1 VNLVSNTITDQAI
14 IQSRIDEILKRDQ
27 LISLDEEEFDSIDN
41 RIMLITETY
50 PISRW
55 NIASGI
61 KDITNKVVVNITGG
75 DLLTLSVIEEV
86 VTSIDVQF
94 DKDITII
101 YGASI
106 TDELDIRVDVFLI
119 R

>member
-1 VNLVSNTITDQAI
+1 MGNAITDKDL
-14 IQSRIDEILKRDQ
+14 IQSRIDEILKRNQ
-27 LISLDEEEFDSIDN
+27 LVSLKEEEFDSIDD
-41 RIMLITETY
+41 RLMLITETY

-55 NIASGI
+55 NISSGI

-75 DLLTLSVIEEV
+75 DLLTLSVIQEV
-86 VTSIDVQF
+86 VTSIDAQF

-101 YGASI
+101 YGASK

>member
-1 VNLVSNTITDQAI
+1 MDNTTINQDL

-27 LISLDEEEFDSIDN
+27 LISLGEEEFDTTDD

-55 NIASGI
+55 NISSDI

-75 DLLTLSVIEEV
+75 DLLTLLVVDEV
-86 VTSIDVQF
+86 VTSIDAQF
-94 DKDITII
+94 EKDITII
-101 YGASI
+101 YGASRI
-106 TDELDIRVDVFLI
+106 DELDIRVDVFLI